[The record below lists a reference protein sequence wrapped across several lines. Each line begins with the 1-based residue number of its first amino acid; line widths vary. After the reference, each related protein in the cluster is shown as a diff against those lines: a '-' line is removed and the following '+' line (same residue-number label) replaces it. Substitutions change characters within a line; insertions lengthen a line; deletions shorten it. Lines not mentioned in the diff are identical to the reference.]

1 MRLTPDSAAGWLG
14 MLILK
19 MHPVFIRQ
27 EPKDL
32 SPSVQSLYL
41 IQSENNVLLSLIIVR
56 DVDIS
61 LMRYLGFNGS
71 TSLQD
76 GQWDGSVGEEP
87 YFPSWPRSSELHFR
101 GCLQGWST
109 VSYSCEIQTFP
120 KAWEACNAWM
130 NGTAIFLLSLV
141 EPGTAACLAPLLP
154 LFVTFDG
161 NGVGG
166 VSCLI
171 AGGGCW
177 GGSGVLLN
185 FAAADSFGT
194 CYIKPWCLMNTPGW

>member
-1 MRLTPDSAAGWLG
+1 

-32 SPSVQSLYL
+32 YPSVQSLYL

-87 YFPSWPRSSELHFR
+87 YFPS
-101 GCLQGWST
+101 
-109 VSYSCEIQTFP
+109 
-120 KAWEACNAWM
+120 
-130 NGTAIFLLSLV
+130 
-141 EPGTAACLAPLLP
+141 
-154 LFVTFDG
+154 
-161 NGVGG
+161 
-166 VSCLI
+166 
-171 AGGGCW
+171 
-177 GGSGVLLN
+177 
-185 FAAADSFGT
+185 
-194 CYIKPWCLMNTPGW
+194 